1 MYLLVAVLS
10 FNLLKLQVAVTE
22 DEIPVLVARRLNGDL
37 YMNYNS
43 SDHYT
48 CHDDNLTF
56 LVSERI
62 CVKDQELIDGI
73 CHLIMDTE

>member
-1 MYLLVAVLS
+1 MYLLVATVLS
-10 FNLLKLQVAVTE
+10 NLQVAVTE
-22 DEIPVLVARRLNGDL
+22 DDIPVLVTRRLSGDF

-43 SDHYT
+43 SEYYS